1 MISVRHAIS
10 KDAES
15 IAKLN
20 ANEFGYKYPV
30 EKTKERIKDILNKS
44 TDRIFVVCENN
55 AVVGYAYACNYEG
68 TYFDAQKNIMAIA
81 IDSNHRGKGLGKALL
96 NAVEDW
102 AKVECCIGIRLV
114 SGIDRTGAHEFYRHC
129 GYKLRKE
136 QKNFIKIF

>member
-1 MISVRHAIS
+1 MINVRL
-10 KDAES
+10 
-15 IAKLN
+15 AKLN

-30 EKTKERIKDILNKS
+30 EKTRERVKCILNKS
-44 TDRIFVVCENN
+44 TDRIFVLCENN
-55 AVVGYAYACNYEG
+55 VVVGYAHASNYEG

-81 IDSNHRGKGLGKALL
+81 VDSNHRGKGLGKALL

-102 AKVECCIGIRLV
+102 AKEESCIGVRLV
-114 SGIDRTGAHEFYRHC
+114 SGMDRTGAHEFYRHC